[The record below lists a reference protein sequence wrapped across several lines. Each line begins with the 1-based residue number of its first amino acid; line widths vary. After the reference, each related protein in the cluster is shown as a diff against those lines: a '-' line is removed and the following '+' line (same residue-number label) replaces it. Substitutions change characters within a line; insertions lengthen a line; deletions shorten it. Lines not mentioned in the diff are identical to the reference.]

1 MKNTNIRSLCQIALM
16 AAFIMAC
23 SFLVIPIPF
32 STVPVTAQT
41 LAVALTGLL
50 LAPKESGAS
59 VGVYILLA
67 IVMGRFSIGPS
78 TGYFVG
84 FLISAVV
91 ISLIKGKKNNPLR
104 YFLAAL
110 AAIAITD
117 LCGMVG
123 MMLAL
128 QCNLVT
134 AFIEGCV
141 VFLPG
146 DLCKAVA
153 AALLVAA
160 LRKALPK
167 ALSA

>member
-1 MKNTNIRSLCQIALM
+1 MKNTKIRSLCQIALM

-23 SFLVIPIPF
+23 SFIVIPIPF

-41 LAVALTGLL
+41 LAIALTGLL
-50 LAPKESGAS
+50 LMPKESGAA
-59 VGVYILLA
+59 VVVYILLA
-67 IVMGRFSIGPS
+67 VVMGRFSIGPS

-104 YFLAAL
+104 FFLAAL
-110 AAIAITD
+110 VAIVITD

-123 MMLAL
+123 MMLVL
-128 QCNLVT
+128 KCNLLT
-134 AFIEGCV
+134 AFLEGCV

-153 AALLVAA
+153 AALLAAA
-160 LRKALPK
+160 LKKALPK
-167 ALSA
+167 TVLA

>member
-1 MKNTNIRSLCQIALM
+1 MNSTKIRSLCYIALM
-16 AAFIMAC
+16 AALIMAC
-23 SFLVIPIPF
+23 SFIAIPIPF
-32 STVPVTAQT
+32 SNVPVTAQT
-41 LAVALTGLL
+41 LAVALAGLL
-50 LAPKESGAS
+50 LPPKESGAA

-84 FLISAVV
+84 FLLSAVI

-110 AAIAITD
+110 AAIAVTD
-117 LCGMVG
+117 VCGMIG
-123 MMLAL
+123 MMIVLK
-128 QCNLVT
+128 CNLLT
-134 AFIEGCV
+134 AFLQGCV

-153 AALLVAA
+153 AAVLAAA
-160 LRKALPK
+160 LKKALPK
-167 ALSA
+167 AVSV